1 MSHEQASLHCSQLAS
16 GFEGKSAGRVQERSA
31 DKAVR
36 APAPIQAV
44 TFDVGGT
51 LIEPWPSVGHAYAE
65 VAARNGLPGLSPA
78 VLNRR
83 FARAW
88 RALRNFNH
96 RRSEWSTLVDETFRG
111 LAKPLPGKTF
121 FPQLYDHFA
130 EPEAWRVFD
139 DVVPA
144 LEQLRAQRIGLGVI
158 SNWDERLRPLL
169 RRLGLD
175 RFFDTV
181 IVSCDAGRP
190 KPSPLIFREA
200 ARSLGLPPKAILHV
214 GDSFVMDVRGAR
226 AAGFRA
232 VHLRRGQE
240 GSRTQSIRSLAD
252 LMSLPIIIRAA

>member
-1 MSHEQASLHCSQLAS
+1 MNKPVSTARNLRRVSKGNRQDGFKNGARTALSARSLS
-16 GFEGKSAGRVQERSA
+16 GDAFRA

-121 FPQLYDHFA
+121 FPQLYD
-130 EPEAWRVFD
+130 
-139 DVVPA
+139 
-144 LEQLRAQRIGLGVI
+144 
-158 SNWDERLRPLL
+158 
-169 RRLGLD
+169 
-175 RFFDTV
+175 
-181 IVSCDAGRP
+181 
-190 KPSPLIFREA
+190 
-200 ARSLGLPPKAILHV
+200 
-214 GDSFVMDVRGAR
+214 
-226 AAGFRA
+226 
-232 VHLRRGQE
+232 
-240 GSRTQSIRSLAD
+240 
-252 LMSLPIIIRAA
+252 